1 MSETF
6 TLYKLIVLY
15 MLSKVDFPLTNA
27 QISEF
32 ILDKGYT
39 TFFKLQ
45 QALSELKDAELIREE
60 TAHNRT
66 LYHLT
71 DDGEESIFYFK
82 NKISKPIQDDIDQF
96 LKEKKYDLKNETA
109 VKADYYKNTAGEFSV
124 RCQVTEQQEP
134 LIDLTLSVPT
144 EAEAE
149 KIAANWQKKNQ
160 NVYAWLMAQLLE

>member
-45 QALSELKDAELIREE
+45 QALSELIDTDLIREE
-60 TAHNRT
+60 TIHNRT

-71 DDGEESIFYFK
+71 EDGEESIYFFK

-96 LKEKKYDLKNETA
+96 LREKKYDLKNETA

-124 RCQVTEQQEP
+124 RCQVMEQQEP

-160 NVYAWLMAQLLE
+160 TVYAWLMAQLLE

>member
-15 MLSKVDFPLTNA
+15 MLDKVDFPLTTS

-39 TFFKLQ
+39 SYFKLQ
-45 QALSELKDAELIREE
+45 QALAELSDAELVREE
-60 TAHNRT
+60 ITHNRT

-71 DDGEESIFYFK
+71 EDGKQTIDFFS
-82 NKISKPIQDDIDQF
+82 NKISKSIQDDIDSF
-96 LKEKKYDLKNETA
+96 FAEKKYDLKNETS
-109 VKADYYKNTAGEFSV
+109 VKADYYRNTAGEISV
-124 RCQVTEQQEP
+124 RCQVTEGTEP

-144 EAEAE
+144 ESEA
-149 KIAANWQKKNQ
+149 KAIINNWNKKNQ
-160 NVYAWLMAQLLE
+160 EVYAWIMSQLL